1 MTSSYTSFHGYQ
13 RIACGSL
20 PVNALAVKHALAS
33 GQAQSLLTFCD
44 QTGKLVDIDLRGS
57 DAEMLARLAPDSTPL
72 QASEPPQPDSGE
84 PRGRGR
90 PKLGVV
96 AREVTLLPRH
106 WDWLAVQPGGA
117 SVTLRKLVE
126 DARRA
131 NVDRDQQRRA
141 NECAYHF
148 MSSMAGDMP
157 GFEEASRALF
167 ANDTAKFR
175 QQTEAW
181 PADIRDYVRFLADP
195 LPRADV
201 AAPAEDKKGES

>member
-1 MTSSYTSFHGYQ
+1 
-13 RIACGSL
+13 
-20 PVNALAVKHALAS
+20 
-33 GQAQSLLTFCD
+33 
-44 QTGKLVDIDLRGS
+44 
-57 DAEMLARLAPDSTPL
+57 
-72 QASEPPQPDSGE
+72 
-84 PRGRGR
+84 
-90 PKLGVV
+90 
-96 AREVTLLPRH
+96 
-106 WDWLAVQPGGA
+106 
-117 SVTLRKLVE
+117 VTLRKLVE